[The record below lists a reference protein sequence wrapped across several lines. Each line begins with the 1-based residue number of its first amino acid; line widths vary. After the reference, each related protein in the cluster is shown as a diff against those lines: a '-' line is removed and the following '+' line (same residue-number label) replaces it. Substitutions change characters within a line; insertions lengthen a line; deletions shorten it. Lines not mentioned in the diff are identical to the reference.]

1 MNIYKRMLWMRKI
14 MNTKYSETTNEQL
27 WNKLDVILDILDKS
41 IIKNKNGQV
50 AKIELVKDELI
61 ITTNNEKFIY
71 KQNEN
76 IQSVINDGWI
86 FE

>member
-1 MNIYKRMLWMRKI
+1 

-50 AKIELVKDELI
+50 AKIEQVKDELI

>member
-1 MNIYKRMLWMRKI
+1 
-14 MNTKYSETTNEQL
+14 MNTKYSETSNEQL
-27 WNKLDVILDILDKS
+27 WKNLDVMLDILNKS
-41 IIKNKNGQV
+41 SIKNKNGQV

>member
-1 MNIYKRMLWMRKI
+1 
-14 MNTKYSETTNEQL
+14 MNTKYSEISNEQL
-27 WNKLDVILDILDKS
+27 WKNLDVMLDILNKS
-41 IIKNKNGQV
+41 SIKNKNGQV

-61 ITTNNEKFIY
+61 ITTNNENFIY

>member
-1 MNIYKRMLWMRKI
+1 
-14 MNTKYSETTNEQL
+14 MNTKYSETSNEQL
-27 WNKLDVILDILDKS
+27 WKNLDVMLDILNKS
-41 IIKNKNGQV
+41 SIKNKNGQV

-76 IQSVINDGWI
+76 IQSVINVGWI

>member
-1 MNIYKRMLWMRKI
+1 
-14 MNTKYSETTNEQL
+14 MNTKYSETSNEQL
-27 WNKLDVILDILDKS
+27 WKNLDVMLDILNKS
-41 IIKNKNGQV
+41 SIKNKNGQV

-76 IQSVINDGWI
+76 IQSVKNDGWI

>member
-1 MNIYKRMLWMRKI
+1 MRKI
-14 MNTKYSETTNEQL
+14 MNTKYSETSNEQL
-27 WNKLDVILDILDKS
+27 WKNLDVMLDILNKS
-41 IIKNKNGQV
+41 SIKNKNGQV

>member
-1 MNIYKRMLWMRKI
+1 
-14 MNTKYSETTNEQL
+14 MNTKYSEISNEQL
-27 WNKLDVILDILDKS
+27 WKNLDVMLDILNKS
-41 IIKNKNGQV
+41 SIKNKNGQV

>member
-1 MNIYKRMLWMRKI
+1 MRKI
-14 MNTKYSETTNEQL
+14 MNTKYSEISNEQL
-27 WNKLDVILDILDKS
+27 WKNLDVMLDILNKS
-41 IIKNKNGQV
+41 SIKNKNGQV